1 MPKTGQDQRKLG
13 RSTAV
18 ALTPCQG
25 NPSALSQAE
34 MHSFPRIS
42 LGALTHSLIVDFF
55 ADPLDAQQP

>member
-1 MPKTGQDQRKLG
+1 MPKTGQDQGKLG

-34 MHSFPRIS
+34 LHSFPRVS
-42 LGALTHSLIVDFF
+42 LGALTYSLIANVSC
-55 ADPLDAQQP
+55 